1 MTLHEDPVRG
11 PKPSAA
17 ALGFWEVFVEDGC
30 LERLNERVREFLRAR
45 DSPVDLLPG
54 KPHRAFI
61 HSYANASGDATG
73 GDGMTDHY
81 DIVPHCAVTLCLS
94 GDGDAP
100 GLYWC
105 RNRERRPLHLGAGD
119 IAILAR
125 GVLHGVERV
134 ARREPRLVL
143 VLFY

>member
-1 MTLHEDPVRG
+1 
-11 PKPSAA
+11 
-17 ALGFWEVFVEDGC
+17 
-30 LERLNERVREFLRAR
+30 
-45 DSPVDLLPG
+45 
-54 KPHRAFI
+54 
-61 HSYANASGDATG
+61 
-73 GDGMTDHY
+73 MTDHY

-105 RNRERRPLHLGAGD
+105 RNGERRPLHLDAGD